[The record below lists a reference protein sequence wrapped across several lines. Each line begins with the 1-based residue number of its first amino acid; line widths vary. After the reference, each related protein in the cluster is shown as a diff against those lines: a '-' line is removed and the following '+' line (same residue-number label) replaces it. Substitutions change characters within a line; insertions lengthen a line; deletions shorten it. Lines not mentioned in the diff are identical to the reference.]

1 MREPDAGA
9 RRVLSL
15 LLCLYPAAFRSEL
28 GQDLVET
35 ALHRRRES
43 VRWHPVTGRARFW
56 LTEGVRF
63 VFDGVVERLHSLPLF
78 ADDVRHAWRQLRC
91 APSQHALAIATL
103 SVGIAATVAVFTLAD
118 TVVFRP
124 LPYADARALYL
135 IHARS
140 GSTELSS
147 NSLPN
152 FRDLQASVSTMTW
165 LAGASDR
172 SPTLVDPAAD
182 AERISVLDV
191 TEGYLPGLG
200 GHVQIGRSFTD
211 ADRLAGA
218 ARVAIVN
225 HTLWQRR
232 WGGNRD
238 VLGSSVRLNG
248 VPYTVVGVMSPAFRD
263 PEPIESGALTGM
275 WTPVRAGDYKDRDH
289 YAFRVLGRLDSATT
303 ENAARQELSQIGKR
317 LAAAYPAENRFD
329 GADLDF
335 VLHSLHQATVSR
347 ARDRIL
353 LLLGAVLLLLILA
366 CANSASLFLARG
378 VARAPELA
386 VRLALGATRTR
397 LARQLFTETLLTAT
411 IAGALGG
418 LLGSLGLRAFVAMSP
433 AGIPRLHELGLD
445 ARALAAVVGLTG
457 VTAVMFGIL
466 PALRGARAGARAS
479 SAGARTTV
487 SRQTQRLQSMLVAI
501 EVAISLVL
509 VTSAVLLL
517 ASVRHLLHTPAGL
530 RRVECRRGRCQ
541 ASVQFDNGA
550 RPTGPSMQRCSSGL
564 RRLPESRARLWR
576 TRCRARRAARG
587 HASRRTAPFPGRED
601 RNRARRR
608 RTVPLPA
615 PNSSPSTPSV
625 AASSTSCTFRFWP
638 AVCSRPTNEV
648 RSRWS

>member
-1 MREPDAGA
+1 MRERDAGA

-28 GQDLVET
+28 GPDLVET

-43 VRWHPVTGRARFW
+43 VRRHPLTGRARFW

-103 SVGIAATVAVFTLAD
+103 SVGVAATVAVFTLAD

-140 GSTELSS
+140 GSTELGS

-152 FRDLQASVSTMTW
+152 LRDLQASVSTMTW
-165 LAGASDR
+165 VAGASDR

-191 TEGYLPGLG
+191 TEGYLSGLG

-218 ARVAIVN
+218 PRVAIVS

-238 VLGSSVRLNG
+238 VLGAAVRLNG
-248 VPYTVVGVMSPAFRD
+248 DPYTVVGVMSPAFRD
-263 PEPIESGALTGM
+263 PEPIESGALTAM

-289 YAFRVLGRLDSATT
+289 YAFRVLGRLDGATT

-335 VLHSLHQATVSR
+335 VLHSLHEATVSR
-347 ARDRIL
+347 AQDRIL

-378 VARAPELA
+378 VARGPELA

-418 LLGSLGLRAFVAMSP
+418 LLGALGLRAFVAASP

-445 ARALAAVVGLTG
+445 ARALVAVVGLTG
-457 VTAVMFGIL
+457 LTAVMFGIL
-466 PALRGARAGARAS
+466 PALRGARAGAQAS
-479 SAGARTTV
+479 SARGSHDGVEANPAPAVDAGRNRSRDFARARHQCGPA
-487 SRQTQRLQSMLVAI
+487 SRERPTF
-501 EVAISLVL
+501 
-509 VTSAVLLL
+509 
-517 ASVRHLLHTPAGL
+517 ASHPAGL
-530 RRVECRRGRCQ
+530 RRFECRRGRCQ
-541 ASVQFDNGA
+541 ASVQCENGRGRPELQCNVA
-550 RPTGPSMQRCSSGL
+550 RAGCGGSRG
-564 RRLPESRARLWR
+564 RARGAGVR
-576 TRCRARRAARG
+576 CARHAGRRVDTR
-587 HASRRTAPFPGRED
+587 HAG
-601 RNRARRR
+601 
-608 RTVPLPA
+608 
-615 PNSSPSTPSV
+615 
-625 AASSTSCTFRFWP
+625 
-638 AVCSRPTNEV
+638 
-648 RSRWS
+648 